1 SRLPPFERRITTPS
15 NTWMRSFSP
24 STTFT
29 CTLTVSP
36 GRKAGTSLR
45 SCSASIASIT
55 LPVLMAS
62 SFARSSEPVENDR
75 RRRSDGQMVVIGRS
89 ADRLE
94 LRVAAVEHVVGEAV
108 SGAEEQEAWRRVGAQ
123 ARGELA
129 VRPCARTG
137 ACRCRDQG
145 GHPTG
150 ILLHGGDRLLEVVRH
165 LDQRDRRVARG
176 VVTTSIPTSP
186 VLHDPLGE
194 GPERRSGVRDVE
206 PANAVGPARARDVV
220 DVHVGDRGRDDL
232 AVPVE
237 DRVVQEGHVERGARA
252 HGRSRPAPERP
263 PRGGSSGP
271 CGRSSADSGPAT
283 SFLSPAPGSPAP
295 GAAPPPDPA
304 RSRRSGRTAAV
315 ARRAESRRQRAI
327 SAWLPESR
335 TSGTRIPRKTSGRVY
350 CGYSRS
356 PSANDS
362 SASDARFPI
371 TPGTSRAI
379 ASMTTAAAASPP
391 EST

>member
-94 LRVAAVEHVVGEAV
+94 LRVAAVEHVVGEA
-108 SGAEEQEAWRRVGAQ
+108 
-123 ARGELA
+123 A
-129 VRPCARTG
+129 VRPCARAG

-165 LDQRDRRVARG
+165 LDQRDRRVAR
-176 VVTTSIPTSP
+176 
-186 VLHDPLGE
+186 
-194 GPERRSGVRDVE
+194 
-206 PANAVGPARARDVV
+206 
-220 DVHVGDRGRDDL
+220 
-232 AVPVE
+232 
-237 DRVVQEGHVERGARA
+237 
-252 HGRSRPAPERP
+252 
-263 PRGGSSGP
+263 
-271 CGRSSADSGPAT
+271 
-283 SFLSPAPGSPAP
+283 
-295 GAAPPPDPA
+295 
-304 RSRRSGRTAAV
+304 
-315 ARRAESRRQRAI
+315 
-327 SAWLPESR
+327 
-335 TSGTRIPRKTSGRVY
+335 
-350 CGYSRS
+350 
-356 PSANDS
+356 
-362 SASDARFPI
+362 
-371 TPGTSRAI
+371 
-379 ASMTTAAAASPP
+379 
-391 EST
+391 